1 MIDGL
6 GAATGGINA
15 QSRRM
20 DALANDIANVNTSGY
35 KPVRASTGTPDFQPS
50 ALEET
55 GQPLD
60 LAIDGDGFFQVS
72 RSGGQLG
79 LVRSG
84 AFSVDANGYLV
95 TATGERLYPPVQLPA
110 GSGPESLAVDPSG
123 VARVNG
129 QQIGQVQIVT
139 VPASDGLIENPDG
152 TLGAT
157 PASGAT
163 VPAAGS
169 QVRQGAVE
177 ASGTDLASAT
187 VDQIATRTAFTA
199 SVGSLHAYDEMLGAL
214 IELASR
220 EDERA

>member
-6 GAATGGINA
+6 GAAASGLNA
-15 QSRRM
+15 QTRRM
-20 DALANDIANVNTSGY
+20 DAVANDIANVNTSGY
-35 KPVRASTGTPDFQPS
+35 KPVRASTGAPDFRQS

-72 RSGGQLG
+72 RVGGQLG
-79 LVRSG
+79 MVRSG

-95 TATGERLYPPVQLPA
+95 SATGDRLYPPVQLPP
-110 GSGPESLAVDPSG
+110 GTGPTALAVDPSG
-123 VARVNG
+123 VASVNG

-139 VPASDGLIENPDG
+139 VPATDGLIENADG

-157 PASGAT
+157 PASGAPM
-163 VPAAGS
+163 PAS
-169 QVRQGAVE
+169 SSVVRQGALE

-187 VDQIATRTAFTA
+187 VDEIATRTAFTA

-220 EDERA
+220 EDSE